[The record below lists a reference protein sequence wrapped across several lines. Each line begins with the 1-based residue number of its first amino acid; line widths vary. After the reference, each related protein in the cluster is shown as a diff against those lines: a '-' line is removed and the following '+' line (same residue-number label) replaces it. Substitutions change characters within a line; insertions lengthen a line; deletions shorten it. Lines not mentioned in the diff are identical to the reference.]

1 MSDPPGLICCHSCLT
16 RHSVE
21 QEEVEK
27 KEVLQDRVDDY
38 DLTPSVLEEGCDS
51 DQSYSDGEFPFEEQE
66 IGSALD
72 LAREWSHTKGEES
85 PCAAPGSVPIP
96 CVDSES

>member
-72 LAREWSHTKGEES
+72 VAREWSHTKGDET

-96 CVDSES
+96 CSSHPV